1 MPNISKLIV
10 AISLLSLLGASCI
23 RLQVTRES
31 SGVFVSTDKGEHWK
45 SASDVLTVGGARATL
60 GSVRIS
66 DLVADPQDRQTL
78 YALLGET
85 GIAATHDAAQ
95 SWEVVRTL
103 PTKAP
108 VSALVV
114 SPNNVCDLYVGS
126 GTAVLKTEDCLRSW
140 QTMYI
145 DPRADALVLS
155 LALDSQRPGVI
166 YAGLSTGELLGSLD
180 RGETWI
186 AQARFPSGVR
196 TIIVEG
202 GTGQMVLSTTRNGVY
217 TSADQG
223 KSWQQRNE
231 NLLQFA
237 RSTKVL
243 ELIRITATPGGLLAL
258 TPLGMFR
265 FQPSTRSWESL
276 RLIPEPGSLEI
287 TAIAV
292 APNNS
297 KELYYAASG
306 VLYSSG
312 DGGARWKS
320 VRLPTNH
327 PISAILI
334 DAADPHR
341 MYIATTR

>member
-1 MPNISKLIV
+1 MSKIIV
-10 AISLLSLLGASCI
+10 AISLLLLLGASCI

-31 SGVFVSTDKGEHWK
+31 SGVFVSSDKGEHWK
-45 SASDVLTVGGARATL
+45 SSSDVLTVGGARATL

-66 DLVADPQDRQTL
+66 DLAADPQDRQTL

-85 GIAATHDAAQ
+85 GIAVTHDRAQ

-114 SPNNVCDLYVGS
+114 SPDNVCVLYVGS
-126 GTAVLKTEDCLRSW
+126 GTGVLKTENCLRSW

-155 LALDSQRPGVI
+155 LALDPERPGVV
-166 YAGLSTGELLGSLD
+166 YAGLSTGELLGSND

-196 TIIVEG
+196 TIIVG
-202 GTGQMVLSTTRNGVY
+202 AAAGQMVLSTTRNGVY

-223 KSWQQRNE
+223 KSWQQSNE
-231 NLLQFA
+231 NLLHFA

-243 ELIRITATPGGLLAL
+243 ELIRDPATPGGLLAL
-258 TPLGMFR
+258 TPLGVFR
-265 FQPSTRSWESL
+265 SRLGERSWKSL

-306 VLYSSG
+306 VLYSSV

-327 PISAILI
+327 PVSAILI
-334 DAADPHR
+334 DAGDPNR
-341 MYIATTR
+341 IYISTTR